1 MIMTMILILID
12 VDGDDDDGVDDDDD
26 ENENAEDNFA
36 ADRYSS
42 KSLFS
47 NLALVGWIYYR
58 KSDDPG
64 NFCFLMKLPVA
75 SLVGWIFYRK
85 SEDPD
90 GIFAL

>member
-1 MIMTMILILID
+1 MKYEIIFGAKKYIIISMIMTMILILID

-47 NLALVGWIYYR
+47 NLALVG
-58 KSDDPG
+58 
-64 NFCFLMKLPVA
+64 
-75 SLVGWIFYRK
+75 
-85 SEDPD
+85 
-90 GIFAL
+90 